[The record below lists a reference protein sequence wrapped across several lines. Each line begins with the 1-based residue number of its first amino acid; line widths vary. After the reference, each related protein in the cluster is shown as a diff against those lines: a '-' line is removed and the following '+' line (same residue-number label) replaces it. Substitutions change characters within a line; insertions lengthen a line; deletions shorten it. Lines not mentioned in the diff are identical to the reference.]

1 MRIYKLIGWAMA
13 AMSLSLFVLSCERE
27 VILETAGEDQALMI
41 SPVLAELVNTQMKT
55 RAIDTSDA
63 SYNENKV
70 NRLDVFFFN
79 ASNYS
84 FVKAYHTDQLVEEH
98 HGGKTGYMLSPDWLK
113 DGLEKNVP
121 YKVFIV
127 ANSTNETVMNTAS
140 VTLSSLQSLVRE
152 EADIYKRQG
161 STSDDTYTTTKS
173 FLMNAVVSW
182 TINSSGT
189 QLVNEETVTLQRS
202 AVKFVMD
209 ISLSE
214 AFINRLEEGESY
226 GKPSWKFVN
235 FNTRTAEVSGGTAP
249 DPLISTQGSGG
260 YLVSEAGS
268 ESGHYTVVTYAYPQ
282 SWTSETRND
291 AAPAL
296 LVSYPCTR
304 NGVTAYHYYYIPLCP
319 STVTATLPNNI
330 YKVNAVISSR
340 GSSEAITV
348 TPTNLNY
355 NVMPWG
361 ANNTTDVESEAV
373 DYLVVTPT
381 KASAKGGA
389 GTTSTKFN
397 YYASSDVSIGNVRVF
412 YINKTGAEVDA
423 PASYDYEIVGPSNGQ
438 IEIKSTVPTNGTYV
452 EIQFKVYTGTDSERI
467 KEETVTFRHYPT
479 DFVTG
484 LQGAYST
491 YDLDSWVKPG
501 QRGQNFSIFNYKNQ
515 SNKLIYG
522 SPFIMVQGTYSLVGN
537 QDYINNPTYKA
548 PAFFGAKSFNS
559 SDKRIYF
566 LNSDGTQGEY
576 ASQTNNRI
584 YVLQLTSSSDN
595 YIIAYPELTADQ
607 MTVNG
612 NNITYYTSKDNV
624 ISPAFMLA
632 SQLGAITGALP
643 TNGCVQNYI
652 YGAIHCALYKEVAVD
667 ENGNETKFSGWRLPT
682 KQEISYM
689 IEKQSSSDVMITVL
703 PAMYYWTLDGGVGYN
718 AGGFGNSGMQ
728 SKALVRCVRDVT
740 QEELAKLNQF

>member
-1 MRIYKLIGWAMA
+1 MA
-13 AMSLSLFVLSCERE
+13 AMSLSLFVSSCERE

-41 SPVLAELVNTQMKT
+41 SPVLAELVNAQMKT

-79 ASNYS
+79 ASNDS

-127 ANSTNETVMNTAS
+127 ANSTNETVMNATS

-397 YYASSDVSIGNVRVF
+397 YYASSDVSIGNVRAF
-412 YINKTGAEVDA
+412 YIDKTGAEVNA
-423 PASYDYEIVGPSNGQ
+423 PASYNYEIVGPSNGQ

-479 DFVTG
+479 DFVAG
-484 LQGAYST
+484 IAGSYST
-491 YDLDSWVKPG
+491 YDLDSWPKPG
-501 QRGQNFSIFNYKNQ
+501 PGVSATYRLARFNYGTGAGAAAN
-515 SNKLIYG
+515 ITFHT
-522 SPFIMVQGTYSLVGN
+522 PVQFRNALEGYNYEAYFS
-537 QDYINNPTYKA
+537 
-548 PAFFGAKSFNS
+548 AKHYNS
-559 SDKRIYF
+559 SDGKIYF
-566 LNSDGTQGEY
+566 LNSDGTDGAY
-576 ASQTNNRI
+576 ANNTNNRM
-584 YVLQLTSSSDN
+584 YVLQLTSSSDD
-595 YIIAYPELTADQ
+595 YVIGYPQLNKEH
-607 MTVNG
+607 MTVGG
-612 NNITYYTSKDNV
+612 NDVEYYTSTDDV

-632 SQLGAITGALP
+632 SQLGAINGANN
-643 TNGCVQNYI
+643 TNGCTDNYLN
-652 YGAIHCALYKEVAVD
+652 GAVHCALYKEVATDGTVF
-667 ENGNETKFSGWRLPT
+667 TGWRLPT

-689 IEKQSSSDVMITVL
+689 IEKQQSSDVMIKVL
-703 PAMYYWTLDGGVGYN
+703 LARYYWTLNGDVGYFPDGNKVN
-718 AGGFGNSGMQ
+718 ADR
-728 SKALVRCVRDVT
+728 ALVRCVRDVT

>member
-1 MRIYKLIGWAMA
+1 MV
-13 AMSLSLFVLSCERE
+13 AMSLSLFVSSCERE

-41 SPVLAELVNTQMKT
+41 SPVLAELVNAQMKT

-79 ASNYS
+79 ASDDS

-127 ANSTNETVMNTAS
+127 ANSTNETVMNETS

-214 AFINRLEEGESY
+214 AFINRLEDGESY

-304 NGVTAYHYYYIPLCP
+304 NGFTAYHYYYIPLCP
-319 STVTATLPNNI
+319 STVTATLSNNI

-373 DYLVVTPT
+373 PYLVVTPT

-397 YYASSDVSIGNVRVF
+397 YYASSDVSIGNVRAF
-412 YINKTGAEVDA
+412 YIDKTGAEVAA
-423 PASYDYEIVGPSNGQ
+423 PASDYEIVGPSNGQ

-479 DFVTG
+479 DFVASLEG
-484 LQGAYST
+484 YYAT
-491 YDLDSWVKPG
+491 YDLASWVTPG
-501 QRGQNFSIFNYKNQ
+501 VSTAKNNYAVLNQNNISFQSRSDEYMSSSYPGFKAKYYTTSAGKTGIWFMSPTGAPGAIMGGDNYTN
-515 SNKLIYG
+515 Y
-522 SPFIMVQGTYSLVGN
+522 
-537 QDYINNPTYKA
+537 
-548 PAFFGAKSFNS
+548 
-559 SDKRIYF
+559 R
-566 LNSDGTQGEY
+566 
-576 ASQTNNRI
+576 NNRM
-584 YVLQLTSSSDN
+584 YVLQLTSSSDS
-595 YIIAYPELTADQ
+595 YILGYPVLTTNTA
-607 MTVNG
+607 TVSG
-612 NNITYYTSKDNV
+612 QTVTYYTSSDDV
-624 ISPAFMLA
+624 VSPAFMLS
-632 SQLGAITGALP
+632 SQLGAVSGDVQSFRNAAL
-643 TNGCVQNYI
+643 
-652 YGAIHCALYKEVAVD
+652 HCALFKEVAQD
-667 ENGNETKFSGWRLPT
+667 GNEYKGWRLPT
-682 KQEISYM
+682 KKEIEYM
-689 IEKQSSSDVMITVL
+689 IEKQTDSDVITKVL
-703 PAMYYWTLDGGVGYN
+703 PSRYYWTLDGGYAEN
-718 AGGFGNSGMQ
+718 PSMPKQ
-728 SKALVRCVRDVT
+728 YSVRCVRDVKPD
-740 QEELAKLNQF
+740 ELAKLNQF

>member
-1 MRIYKLIGWAMA
+1 MA

-41 SPVLAELVNTQMKT
+41 SPVLAELVNAQMKT

-127 ANSTNETVMNTAS
+127 ANSTNETVMNAAS

-260 YLVSEAGS
+260 YLVSEVGS

-340 GSSEAITV
+340 GSSEAITI

-397 YYASSDVSIGNVRVF
+397 YYASSDVSIGNVRAF
-412 YINKTGAEVDA
+412 YIDKTGAEVNA
-423 PASYDYEIVGPSNGQ
+423 PASYNYEIVGPSNGQ

-479 DFVTG
+479 DFVASLEG
-484 LQGAYST
+484 YYAT
-491 YDLDSWVKPG
+491 YDLDSWVTPG
-501 QRGQNFSIFNYKNQ
+501 VSTAKFNRAILNERSISFERRTDQYMNANYPGFKAKYYTT
-515 SNKLIYG
+515 SAGKTGIWFM
-522 SPFIMVQGTYSLVGN
+522 SPTGGPGEIMGGN
-537 QDYINNPTYKA
+537 NYTNY
-548 PAFFGAKSFNS
+548 
-559 SDKRIYF
+559 R
-566 LNSDGTQGEY
+566 
-576 ASQTNNRI
+576 NNRM
-584 YVLQLTSSSDN
+584 YVLQLTSSSDS
-595 YIIAYPELTADQ
+595 YIIGYPTLNATTE
-607 MTVNG
+607 TVSG
-612 NNITYYTSKDNV
+612 QPVTYYTSSDDV
-624 ISPAFMLA
+624 VSPAFMLS
-632 SQLGAITGALP
+632 SQLGAVTGSVETFKNAA
-643 TNGCVQNYI
+643 Q
-652 YGAIHCALYKEVAVD
+652 HCALFKEITQDGKEYK
-667 ENGNETKFSGWRLPT
+667 GWRLPT
-682 KQEISYM
+682 KNEIEYM
-689 IEKQSSSDVMITVL
+689 IQKQTDSDVITNVL
-703 PAMYYWTLDGGVGYN
+703 PSKYYWTLDGSY
-718 AGGFGNSGMQ
+718 ATNSSAPGSQ
-728 SKALVRCVRDVT
+728 KAVRCVRDVT
-740 QEELAKLNQF
+740 PEELAILNQF

>member
-1 MRIYKLIGWAMA
+1 MA

-41 SPVLAELVNTQMKT
+41 SPVLAELVNAQMKT

-127 ANSTNETVMNTAS
+127 ANSTNETVMNATS

-397 YYASSDVSIGNVRVF
+397 YYASSDVSIGNVRAF
-412 YINKTGAEVDA
+412 YIDKTGAEVNA
-423 PASYDYEIVGPSNGQ
+423 PASYNYEIVGPSNGQ

-467 KEETVTFRHYPT
+467 KEETVTFRHYPM
-479 DFVTG
+479 DFVAG
-484 LQGAYST
+484 IAGSYST
-491 YDLDSWVKPG
+491 YDLHSWPKPG
-501 QRGQNFSIFNYKNQ
+501 VSATYRLARFNHGSSSTSITYHTPIQFRNALEGSTYEAYFSAKHY
-515 SNKLIYG
+515 
-522 SPFIMVQGTYSLVGN
+522 
-537 QDYINNPTYKA
+537 NP
-548 PAFFGAKSFNS
+548 
-559 SDKRIYF
+559 SDKKIYF
-566 LNSDGTQGEY
+566 LNSDGTDGND
-576 ASQTNNRI
+576 ALNSNNMM
-584 YVLQLTSSSDN
+584 YVLQLTSSSED
-595 YIIAYPELTADQ
+595 YVIGYPELQ
-607 MTVNG
+607 VGHMTVDG
-612 NNITYYTSKDNV
+612 NDVAYYTSTDDV

-632 SQLGAITGALP
+632 STLGAINGASTSTGC
-643 TNGCVQNYI
+643 TQNYLN
-652 YGAIHCALYKEVAVD
+652 GAVHCALYKEVAVD
-667 ENGNETKFSGWRLPT
+667 ENGNETVFAGWRLPT

-689 IEKQSSSDVMITVL
+689 IEKQTNSDVMTKVL
-703 PAMYYWTLDGGVGYN
+703 PGRYYWAINGEPVEYS
-718 AGGFGNSGMQ
+718 AGNKLPRE
-728 SKALVRCVRDVT
+728 KALIRCVRDVKPD
-740 QEELAKLNQF
+740 ELAKLNQF

>member
-1 MRIYKLIGWAMA
+1 MA

-41 SPVLAELVNTQMKT
+41 SPVLAELVNAQMKT

-79 ASNYS
+79 ASNDS

-127 ANSTNETVMNTAS
+127 ANSTNETVMNATS

-260 YLVSEAGS
+260 YLVSEAGP

-291 AAPAL
+291 TAPAL

-319 STVTATLPNNI
+319 STVTATLSNSI

-397 YYASSDVSIGNVRVF
+397 YYASSDVSIGNVRAF
-412 YINKTGAEVDA
+412 YIDKTGAEVNA
-423 PASYDYEIVGPSNGQ
+423 PASYNYEIVGPSNGQ

-479 DFVTG
+479 DFVVGVTG
-484 LQGAYST
+484 SYST
-491 YDLDSWVKPG
+491 YNMGSWVKPG
-501 QRGQNFSIFNYKNQ
+501 KSGDYNILVFNYRRRTNTIAGAETSYTYPNPPLLTTRPFPSNSPVYVNGSNIYAAYFQAKHYDKNDGRIH
-515 SNKLIYG
+515 LI
-522 SPFIMVQGTYSLVGN
+522 
-537 QDYINNPTYKA
+537 NP
-548 PAFFGAKSFNS
+548 
-559 SDKRIYF
+559 
-566 LNSDGTQGEY
+566 DGTDGS
-576 ASQTNNRI
+576 AIGVSNNRM
-584 YVLQLTSSSDN
+584 YVLQLTSSSDD
-595 YIIAYPELTADQ
+595 YIVGYPSLQPGQMELGDT
-607 MTVNG
+607 TV
-612 NNITYYTSKDNV
+612 TYYTSNEDV

-632 SQLGAITGALP
+632 SQLGTISGASSG
-643 TNGCVQNYI
+643 NGCVSNYLN
-652 YGAIHCALYKEVAVD
+652 AAVHCALYKEVTED
-667 ENGNETKFSGWRLPT
+667 GKEYTGWRLPT
-682 KQEISYM
+682 KQEIGYM
-689 IEKQSSSDVMITVL
+689 IENQNESDVMVKVL
-703 PAMYYWTLDGGVGYN
+703 TGKYYWAINGEPVEYS
-718 AGGFGNSGMQ
+718 AGNSLPRE
-728 SKALVRCVRDVT
+728 KALIRCVRDVKA
-740 QEELAKLNQF
+740 EELAKLNQF